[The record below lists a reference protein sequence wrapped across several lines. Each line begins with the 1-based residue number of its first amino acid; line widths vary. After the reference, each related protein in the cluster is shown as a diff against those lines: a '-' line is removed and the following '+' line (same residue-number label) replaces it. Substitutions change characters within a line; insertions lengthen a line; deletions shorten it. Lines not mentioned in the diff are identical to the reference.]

1 MTRRPVIQIRL
12 WSLKGALAALSI
24 LAACSAAFA
33 HFNFSPHQDS
43 QSPATIQPAPRL
55 IEVIAGHDSR
65 YKIPGQEKP
74 VITVKAGEPILL
86 RVTAIKA
93 RSRNRDG
100 SVHGFSLL
108 RAKDKFLVPD
118 WDLLL
123 QPGTQEF
130 LLKAPTELGEYE
142 VVCTVVCSASHE
154 QMNMR
159 FVVVPNR
166 E

>member
-1 MTRRPVIQIRL
+1 MLGV
-12 WSLKGALAALSI
+12 LAPAFPLSM
-24 LAACSAAFA
+24 LG
-33 HFNFSPHQDS
+33 QDS
-43 QSPATIQPAPRL
+43 RGQSPADAQTQSRL

-74 VITVKAGEPILL
+74 VITVKAGESIRL

-93 RSRNRDG
+93 KNENRDG

-108 RAKDKFLVPD
+108 RAKDQSPVPD

-130 LLKAPTELGEYE
+130 LLTAPAEPGEYE
-142 VVCTVVCSASHE
+142 VVCTVICSANHE
-154 QMNMR
+154 HMNMR
-159 FVVVPNR
+159 FVVVPNGG
-166 E
+166 